1 MVKED
6 RRRLGEDI
14 KTVEFGWPIG
24 MPSCRPMSDGAHEKE
39 SRMRRKTAN
48 ALIDHSGST
57 LDSFL
62 EEGGL
67 LEEVEAVAIKRV
79 IAWQLIETMKEKGIT
94 KKAMAA
100 QMKTSRSQLDRLLDA
115 ENAAVPLETI
125 TRAAK
130 VIGKEIRLQM
140 VDAA

>member
-1 MVKED
+1 
-6 RRRLGEDI
+6 
-14 KTVEFGWPIG
+14 
-24 MPSCRPMSDGAHEKE
+24 MSAKAKGHEI
-39 SRMRRKTAN
+39 N
-48 ALIDHSGST
+48 HSGST

-62 EEGGL
+62 QEDGI

-94 KKAMAA
+94 KKEMAA
-100 QMKTSRSQLDRLLDA
+100 QMRTSRSQLDRLLDP
-115 ENAAVPLETI
+115 ENAAVHLETI

-130 VIGKEIRLQM
+130 VIGKKIRLQM

>member
-1 MVKED
+1 
-6 RRRLGEDI
+6 
-14 KTVEFGWPIG
+14 
-24 MPSCRPMSDGAHEKE
+24 
-39 SRMRRKTAN
+39 MRRKTAN

-79 IAWQLIETMKEKGIT
+79 IDWQLIETMKEKGIT

-115 ENAAVPLETI
+115 ENAAVHLETI